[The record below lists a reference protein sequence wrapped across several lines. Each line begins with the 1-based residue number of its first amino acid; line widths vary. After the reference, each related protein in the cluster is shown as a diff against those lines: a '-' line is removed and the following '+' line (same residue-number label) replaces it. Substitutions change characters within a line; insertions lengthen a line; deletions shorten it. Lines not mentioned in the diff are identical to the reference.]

1 LISTVGLKKNLLSFR
16 SFSRRCIIFD
26 IDNKKTLRLEFKR
39 ELRWFEEEFDSIFS
53 YKTHNFTKQDVK
65 IANQLLDKL
74 SESINKYKDEKL
86 LYDLVSTINNIEKKY
101 PEFF

>member
-1 LISTVGLKKNLLSFR
+1 MVGLKKILISFK

-26 IDNKKTLRLEFKR
+26 IDSKKTLRLEFKR

-53 YKTHNFTKQDVK
+53 NKTHNFTKQDVK

-74 SESINKYKDEKL
+74 SESINKYKDERL
-86 LYDLVSTINNIEKKY
+86 LYELVSTINNIEKKY